1 MTAITT
7 RIRAAQTDSVRVIHL
22 SQKQANDA
30 YLIYA
35 AMKRA
40 ERDEPALLSLP
51 MWNSLKAAAYAWF
64 LNAFEVQ
71 Q

>member
-1 MTAITT
+1 MS
-7 RIRAAQTDSVRVIHL
+7 AAPVIHFDQ
-22 SQKQANDA
+22 SQANDA

-35 AMKRA
+35 SMKRA

-64 LNAFEVQ
+64 LNSFEAAQ
-71 Q
+71 